1 MEGIQ
6 RLNGKIS
13 PKKMQYGNGV
23 TLMVGYGRNYSA
35 QNYLQYRSV
44 RNPRLDEP
52 TENMVGVKNKFA
64 NTIKAIATAKQNPT
78 QWDAYKREFASQ
90 TKYKTLNG
98 FVFAKLFPE
107 ASALPNS

>member
-44 RNPRLDEP
+44 RNPRLDNP
-52 TENMVGVKNKFA
+52 TENMIGVKNKFT
-64 NTIKAIATAKQNPT
+64 NTIIQIKEAKADTTRWETLKRGFAK
-78 QWDAYKREFASQ
+78 Q
-90 TKYKTLNG
+90 TKYKTLYG
-98 FVFAKLFPE
+98 YAFAKLFPT
-107 ASALPNS
+107 SSSLPNS